1 MLLELINQLP
11 DWANINEFMLRGGPV
26 LWALVAVVAG
36 FWLLSL
42 ERLLFI
48 VWDFPRLQNLW
59 KSRWDAREEQ
69 HSWLALWQRNA
80 WLSEADNALK
90 RNFNLLKLLVA
101 LCPMLG
107 LLGTVTGMIVVFD
120 TMASQGNADPR
131 LMAAGIA
138 RATLPTMAGMV
149 AALTSMFIYSRLSR
163 LSQRKQLH
171 LEKLLRSR
179 R

>member
-42 ERLLFI
+42 ERLQFI
-48 VWDFPRLQNLW
+48 VWDFPRLQNVW

-69 HSWLALWQRNA
+69 HSWRALWQRNA
-80 WLSEADNALK
+80 WLSEAENALK

>member
-1 MLLELINQLP
+1 MLLEIINQFP

-26 LWALVAVVAG
+26 LWALVAVVAC
-36 FWLLSL
+36 FWLLCL
-42 ERLLFI
+42 ERVLFI
-48 VWDFPRLQNLW
+48 AWDFPRLQLAW
-59 KSRWDAREEQ
+59 TSRWDARSEQ

-80 WLSEADNALK
+80 WLSEAENALK
-90 RNFNLLKLLVA
+90 RHFNILKLLVA

-120 TMASQGNADPR
+120 TMANQGNADPR

-149 AALTSMFIYSRLSR
+149 AALTSMFVYSRLLR
-163 LSQRKQLH
+163 FSQRKQFH
-171 LEKLLRSR
+171 LERLLRSR